1 MADNSKAGGGANADA
16 RTARRRPGD
25 DGAGGGGGAAR
36 RRARLEHPSLS
47 EFVHQQMG
55 EIATRMNRPPS
66 SPDVQWNVAQAV
78 VLHHLEGQARVAD
91 FDTWVLAWAAI
102 DRYLLPLPHWRGEG
116 MAFDLINAQP
126 SARETRSLNFL
137 LDIEALHRL
146 CKETI
151 GSDAPDTAV
160 QQAQAFLHG
169 LNDNALLAERL
180 LVLDE
185 TSDTQPTAVLRRNYA
200 QLYTLA
206 ELGSEKCFAQMQ
218 EFERPGEI
226 RRRMVPVRISDGPRT
241 ELELVV
247 ETGRNNER
255 SLMWTIYGALQ
266 RGHFRSTDDH
276 SQRKDGDVA
285 VKSYDKRFFRCP
297 SFAPEDPLKEILLL
311 HHLSTCRQDPLPGQV
326 AGAQGSLHFPKLLC
340 CFHDDNF
347 LFKVEEWAGPTSL
360 CGVIHRHQQQG
371 MQIAAD
377 RTIAIIRQLATAIQH
392 IHSCGFA
399 HCDLCFSNVMYNE
412 GTGRLYVI
420 DFGMAVCVLR
430 LLTSLC
436 VRGSSVC
443 VKSSRFLVCECSKR
457 VIIHF
462 FFPLT
467 CDAGLSCCLATGA
480 YPQCRLPRDP
490 ATGENLKFAA
500 GSILKTA
507 KLGFVPP
514 EHYHDPHVEIDG
526 CKADNFMAGAIILSV
541 LSCNR
546 KPFSNTMMSS
556 VAQCPHWKQH
566 VDDPLHRHLGGARL
580 DELLEKLLERKW
592 AVPQALRDILN
603 GLLHPDPQ
611 MRIGLED
618 VHRLLT
624 SPDVLRLVPDPE

>member
-360 CGVIHRHQQQG
+360 CGVIHRHQ
-371 MQIAAD
+371 
-377 RTIAIIRQLATAIQH
+377 
-392 IHSCGFA
+392 
-399 HCDLCFSNVMYNE
+399 
-412 GTGRLYVI
+412 
-420 DFGMAVCVLR
+420 
-430 LLTSLC
+430 
-436 VRGSSVC
+436 
-443 VKSSRFLVCECSKR
+443 
-457 VIIHF
+457 
-462 FFPLT
+462 
-467 CDAGLSCCLATGA
+467 
-480 YPQCRLPRDP
+480 
-490 ATGENLKFAA
+490 
-500 GSILKTA
+500 
-507 KLGFVPP
+507 
-514 EHYHDPHVEIDG
+514 
-526 CKADNFMAGAIILSV
+526 
-541 LSCNR
+541 
-546 KPFSNTMMSS
+546 
-556 VAQCPHWKQH
+556 
-566 VDDPLHRHLGGARL
+566 
-580 DELLEKLLERKW
+580 
-592 AVPQALRDILN
+592 
-603 GLLHPDPQ
+603 
-611 MRIGLED
+611 
-618 VHRLLT
+618 
-624 SPDVLRLVPDPE
+624 